1 MPVKNIIIGSLL
13 LLLLGTIA
21 FSYYLISCEDDSCFI
36 FEWQRTK
43 ATKNFEECVLRGFPV
58 LESYPRQ
65 CKADGKVFVETV
77 DERQGTDKSPSP
89 SKGKCVV
96 GGCSGELCVDASLGG
111 VASICIYRE
120 EFMCYKSAACE
131 KQADGRCGWTQT
143 EDLKSCIAAKRSE
156 NQ

>member
-1 MPVKNIIIGSLL
+1 MPTKNLVIGGLL

-21 FSYYLISCEDDSCFI
+21 FSYYLISCEEDACFI
-36 FEWQRTK
+36 FDWQKTK
-43 ATKNFEECVLRGFPV
+43 ATKNFEDCVLRGFPV

-77 DERQGTDKSPSP
+77 DERQGADRKPSP
-89 SKGKCVV
+89 AKGKCVV
-96 GGCSGELCVDASLGG
+96 GGCSGELCVDATLGS

-120 EFMCYKSAACE
+120 EFACYRNAICE
-131 KQADGRCGWTQT
+131 RQADGQCGWTQSD
-143 EDLKSCIAAKRSE
+143 ELKSCIASKKSD